1 MIEFEPRES
10 QYGILWNGGG
20 FSSEDEM
27 REWIDR
33 VYQYAQEFH
42 DSNNKGW
49 NEVYAELVSQGVSSA
64 DANVVVENLQEKEQ
78 SKDLHKIDFVRAN
91 YLHKKEGLSWE
102 DVEKK
107 LKEEGKQK
115 EEAHNIV
122 ETIKRKEKNEAK
134 AYTSAGLL
142 ILGFGLLTLFLDVP
156 DIWIGG
162 IIVGGML
169 LITGLTK

>member
-1 MIEFEPRES
+1 MIDFEPKES

-42 DSNNKGW
+42 DSNNKDW
-49 NEVYAELVSQGVSSA
+49 DEVYKELVSQGVSSS
-64 DANVVVENLQEKEQ
+64 DAKIVVDTLQEKEKI
-78 SKDLHKIDFVRAN
+78 KDSHNIDFVRAS
-91 YLHKKEGLSWE
+91 YLHKKEGLTWE
-102 DVEKK
+102 EVERK
-107 LKEEGKQK
+107 LQEEGKQK
-115 EEAHNIV
+115 EEAHNVV
-122 ETIKRKEKNEAK
+122 ESIKRKERNEAN

-142 ILGFGLLTLFLDVP
+142 ILGFGLLTLFFDVP

-162 IIVGGML
+162 IIVGGIL